1 MGAMLALDGGGSRTR
16 CIAID
21 PSGHILGQ
29 AESGPS
35 NHLQA
40 EQDDIEKQIGEVTE
54 KTLRAAHLSR
64 EEIVCVSAGLAGV
77 DYDGYGQEPMHALF
91 HRMGFAHCFIY
102 GDMRIAHAAALAMNP
117 GIVVIAG
124 TGSAVLGIDNE
135 GHVAKVGG
143 WGPLFG
149 DEGSAHFISAAALRA
164 AARAY
169 DGRGPGT
176 ALVEAV
182 TNALHL
188 TDFRETISVLYGRT
202 ATRAAHLCPV
212 VHRVAMEGDAV
223 ARALFEEAG
232 TELAES
238 VAAAA
243 RDLNISDSPFDVSY
257 QGGAAEACT
266 LLLDS
271 LEAALDRQLPHARMV
286 PPRWPPVI
294 GAYLLACGA
303 LGWDGLVESAP
314 AAHNVRGSRMGAEL
328 EMPGSRSL
336 G

>member
-1 MGAMLALDGGGSRTR
+1 MEAILALDGGASRTR

-21 PSGHILGQ
+21 SSGHILGQ

-40 EQDDIEKQIGEVTE
+40 EQDDIEKQIAEVTE

-64 EEIVCVSAGLAGV
+64 EEIVCLSAGLAGV
-77 DYDGYGQEPMHALF
+77 DYDGYGQEPMRALF
-91 HRMGFAHCFIY
+91 HRMGFTRCFIY
-102 GDMRIAHAAALAMNP
+102 GDMRIAHAAALAMKP
-117 GIVVIAG
+117 GIVIIAG

-135 GHVAKVGG
+135 GRVAKVGG
-143 WGPLFG
+143 WGPLYG
-149 DEGSAHFISAAALRA
+149 DEGSAHSVSVAALRA

-182 TNALHL
+182 TSALGL
-188 TDFRETISVLYGRT
+188 KDFRETISVLYGPGAARP
-202 ATRAAHLCPV
+202 AHLCPV
-212 VHRVAMEGDAV
+212 VHRIAMEGDAI
-223 ARALFEEAG
+223 ARSLFEAAAA
-232 TELAES
+232 ELAES
-238 VAAAA
+238 VSAAA
-243 RDLNISDSPFDVSY
+243 RALQFAGGPLDVSY
-257 QGGAAEACT
+257 QGGAIEGCT
-266 LLLDS
+266 LLVQS
-271 LEAALDRQLPHARMV
+271 LEAVLSRQLPHTHLV

-294 GAYLLACGA
+294 GAYLLACSA
-303 LGWDGLVESAP
+303 LCWEGVVEDAP
-314 AAHNVRGSRMGAEL
+314 AAHKVWESRAGGEF